1 MISGNLVIWD
11 SIQSIHLC
19 TSFRK
24 KIKNAKSKHDK
35 AFATSSFPGGFPNN
49 YLYRTKDVSYQ
60 ENRQF
65 TALQKKRAK
74 LLDYYENYRG
84 NLIYTMKDFT
94 MKTGGLNSTNWDN
107 HELTHLVMCYWRRRI
122 LIPTSIFRCGN

>member
-35 AFATSSFPGGFPNN
+35 VFATSSLPGEFPNN
-49 YLYRTKDVSYQ
+49 YSYRTKDVSYQ
-60 ENRQF
+60 ENKQLA
-65 TALQKKRAK
+65 ALKKKRAK

-84 NLIYTMKDFT
+84 NLIYTMKT
-94 MKTGGLNSTNWDN
+94 MEWNSTNWDN
-107 HELTHLVMCYWRRRI
+107 HYLPSLVKCYWRRRI
-122 LIPTSIFRCGN
+122 IKLCANKVKSEIM